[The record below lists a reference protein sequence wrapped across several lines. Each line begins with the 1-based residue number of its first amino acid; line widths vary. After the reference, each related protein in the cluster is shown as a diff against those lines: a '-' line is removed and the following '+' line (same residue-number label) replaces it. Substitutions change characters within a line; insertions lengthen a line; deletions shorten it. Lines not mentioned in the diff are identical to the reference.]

1 MSDYSKS
8 PLDVLVAN
16 QLKGYVGLH
25 LEQGVPILDRDLNL
39 LHDLI
44 NATVRSVFTR
54 YIGNGSASGADGF
67 AIQALAVPAP
77 QDFVIAAG
85 AGGPGTCLVGG
96 IEVTIPANTTYK
108 AQAGVPA
115 LTPPTVAQPD
125 PRTDIVY
132 LDVSVT
138 EIDSTIDSD
147 LNNSTDVGMETSV
160 RLKPVWVALVAEGI
174 AVPATPAGHAYYPIA
189 QFARPRGSDTISAAM
204 ITDLRQ
210 SHLTMS
216 AIERRLAS
224 VEKLLLLPGFVPP
237 PNEFNPKFG
246 TPGTQ
251 VTLFGN
257 NLSLGAVSV
266 LFGATQATLAA
277 PPTPSQIIVNVPA
290 MAAVP
295 SPGAKITVQTA
306 GGSVTSISGFIVMQP
321 PAPGFAA
328 SPNQF
333 NPKFGPVGTQVT
345 LAGTNFNIAPVSVLF
360 GSTAGTIVGTP
371 TASQIVV
378 NSPAVPG
385 SPISVPITVQ
395 TGGGS
400 VVSVDKFAAS

>member
-16 QLKGYVGLH
+16 QQKGYVGLH

-77 QDFVIAAG
+77 QDFVIAA
-85 AGGPGTCLVGG
+85 AAAGPGTALVGG

-115 LTPPTVAQPD
+115 LTTPTVAQPD
-125 PRTDIVY
+125 PRIDIVY
-132 LDVSVT
+132 LDVSLT
-138 EIDSTIDSD
+138 EIDSTVDSD
-147 LNNSTDVGMETSV
+147 LNNSTDVGVETSV
-160 RLKPVWVALVAEGI
+160 RLKPAWVALVAEGI
-174 AVPATPAGHAYYPIA
+174 SVPVAPAGHAYYPIA
-189 QFARPRGSDTISAAM
+189 QFARPRGGDTITAAM
-204 ITDLRQ
+204 ITDLHQ
-210 SHLTMS
+210 GHLTMS
-216 AIERRLAS
+216 AIERRLTS
-224 VEKLLLLPGFVPP
+224 VEKLLLLPSFLAA

-246 TPGTQ
+246 SPGTP

-257 NLSLGAVSV
+257 NFSLGSVSV
-266 LFGATQATLAA
+266 FFGATQATIVG
-277 PPTPSQIIVNVPA
+277 PPTPSQIVVDVPN
-290 MAAVP
+290 MAPVSA
-295 SPGAKITVQTA
+295 PGAKITVQTA
-306 GGSVTSISGFIVMQP
+306 GGSVTSVGGFVVMPP
-321 PAPGFAA
+321 PAPAFVA

-333 NPKFGPVGTQVT
+333 NPKFGPVGTAVT
-345 LAGTNFNIAPVSVLF
+345 LFGTNFNVSPVSVLF
-360 GSTAGTIVGTP
+360 GTAAATIVGTP

-378 NSPAVPG
+378 NSPTVPG
-385 SPISVPITVQ
+385 SPISVSITVQ

-400 VVSVDKFAAS
+400 AVSVDKFAAS